1 MFTLNDFKVEL
12 QNPEEVKG
20 FIKKHGEFAT
30 VCYNT
35 NTKYAEKV
43 GESCLQSGHLSGSRH
58 LYMVFELKNIPR
70 SAVDQIVRHT
80 QGFVTNVQSLRY
92 CNKDGKVSI
101 YIASELL
108 DSPYMVKTI
117 KDQED
122 IVNAQYNYIQ
132 TFLEDGGITGEK
144 ANEIARTILPIGVAT
159 ECNIAVNLECLM
171 HLANV
176 RLCTR
181 AELPIRTIVKEMVR
195 QVVEV
200 ESRYKPFLVPNC
212 KKLGYCPE
220 GNKHSC
226 GRKPTKE
233 EIDNR
238 EEKYLALKKWFTEF
252 KKEHGYD

>member
-1 MFTLNDFKVEL
+1 MFTIKDFKIEL
-12 QNPEEVKG
+12 QNPEEVKE
-20 FIKKHGEFAT
+20 FVKKHGLMAI

-35 NTKYAEKV
+35 DPKYAEKV

-58 LYMVFELKNIPR
+58 LYMVFELKNVPR
-70 SAVDQIVRHT
+70 SAVDQIVRTT

-101 YIASELL
+101 YIAPELL

-181 AELPIRTIVKEMVR
+181 AELPIRTIVKEMVK
-195 QVVEV
+195 QVIEV
-200 ESRYKPFLVPNC
+200 EPRYKPYLVPNC
-212 KKLGYCPE
+212 VKNRRCPE
-220 GNKHSC
+220 GKHSC
-226 GRKPTKE
+226 G
-233 EIDNR
+233 
-238 EEKYLALKKWFTEF
+238 KYNIFTNTVNE
-252 KKEHGYD
+252 